1 MINDWF
7 MSIIPCD
14 TVSCYLSESVDS
26 YILYFQVNPQLGRV
40 IAEINSD
47 NATKS
52 ENHLIYISV
61 ECAID
66 CFNQKSNIAIGCKS
80 DHFVGK
86 SANHVPS

>member
-1 MINDWF
+1 MF
-7 MSIIPCD
+7 IIPCN
-14 TVSCYLSESVDS
+14 TVSCCLSEPVDS
-26 YILYFQVNPQLGRV
+26 YILYFQANPQLGGA
-40 IAEINSD
+40 ITGINSD

-66 CFNQKSNIAIGCKS
+66 CFYQKSDIAIGCKS
-80 DHFVGK
+80 DHFVGN